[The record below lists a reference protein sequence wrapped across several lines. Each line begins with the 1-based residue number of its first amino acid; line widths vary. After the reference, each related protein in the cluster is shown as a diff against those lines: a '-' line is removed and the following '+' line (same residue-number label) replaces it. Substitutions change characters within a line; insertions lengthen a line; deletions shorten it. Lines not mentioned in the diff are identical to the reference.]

1 MPPIPNKVIERLQA
15 GIRRFQP
22 VLASAKSR
30 DVNESDTVIIVTDML
45 SEVFGYDKYTEIT
58 SECSIRGTWCDL
70 AIKISGT
77 FEYLIEV
84 KAIGLELKD
93 SYTKQAVDYSANQGT
108 DWVIL
113 TTGEIWRV
121 YKVTFAK
128 PIDSELVLE
137 INFSELNPKKMNDIE
152 LLYNLTREGWQ
163 KTALGEFHTQRQA
176 LSRFFMGAMV
186 LSNPVLEVI
195 RRELRRLSPDVRI
208 DIDQI
213 KSVLTQEVL
222 KREVVEGEKAEEAR
236 KKINKA
242 IAKSQKAKSV
252 KPAKQLEESAEKEIK
267 CRVRERRGCCR
278 AGRNLTS
285 AFSGGREANFA
296 SIYQCRSRPR

>member
-1 MPPIPNKVIERLQA
+1 MPSIPNKVIERLQA

-22 VLASAKSR
+22 ILASAKAR

-113 TTGEIWRV
+113 TTGEIWRI

-137 INFSELNPKKMNDIE
+137 INFSELNPKKANDIE

-163 KTALGEFHTQRQA
+163 KSALGEFHTQRQA

-213 KSVLTQEVL
+213 KTVLTQEVL
-222 KREVVEGEKAEEAR
+222 KREVVEGEKADEAR

-242 IAKSQKAKSV
+242 IAKSQKSKAM
-252 KPAKQLEESAEKEIK
+252 KPTKQLEGSTENQINEVKPEQEET
-267 CRVRERRGCCR
+267 VVGQGE
-278 AGRNLTS
+278 T
-285 AFSGGREANFA
+285 
-296 SIYQCRSRPR
+296 